1 MQRTRRNPTLDA
13 LHFYIGQSFP
23 LCAEPGRQEPR
34 QVQWCAYTPR
44 RIWCYCCSALS
55 AFTAQQVCLAS
66 CPSISLACWPTVYES
81 IPSRSI
87 IYLFEKL
94 YHLYLSVANAI
105 ISNLHSLLARWE
117 QLVSW
122 LLHTFG
128 TYPTSISM
136 REIAQQTFFTSI
148 STFDCLKLVT
158 KHFQALRTKPANSPS
173 KTYVVRTAPL

>member
-1 MQRTRRNPTLDA
+1 MQSQEGRNLGKYSGVHIHQGGYGATVVLPCQPLLLNKFA
-13 LHFYIGQSFP
+13 LP
-23 LCAEPGRQEPR
+23 VA
-34 QVQWCAYTPR
+34 
-44 RIWCYCCSALS
+44 
-55 AFTAQQVCLAS
+55 
-66 CPSISLACWPTVYES
+66 PSISLACLPACWPPVYES

-87 IYLFEKL
+87 IYLSGEA
-94 YHLYLSVANAI
+94 SAI